1 MYDNDRRDDNHK
13 HESDWLLHEVHNVT
27 QPRNRKQNFP
37 NYVSLWSLCAVLGIV
52 CITLRL
58 IYNASFNR
66 LTLCYTVS
74 GWYICL
80 GVLPPRP
87 GPSSWLTESP
97 ELSSKPS
104 TPGPR
109 PKSRLVEPRYGASPA
124 IGRSIPTT
132 GARR

>member
-37 NYVSLWSLCAVLGIV
+37 NYVFLWSLCAVLGIV

-66 LTLCYTVS
+66 LHLCYTVS

-80 GVLPPRP
+80 GVLP
-87 GPSSWLTESP
+87 
-97 ELSSKPS
+97 KCDNVANFVA
-104 TPGPR
+104 
-109 PKSRLVEPRYGASPA
+109 RLWFNDYN
-124 IGRSIPTT
+124 TT
-132 GARR
+132 RMNCRFHGTRQDR